1 MCRWF
6 VDRGA
11 YWKIYLGRCHLVKDN
26 DNEEEDEDN
35 EEEDED
41 EDKLARRAHWRIY
54 LGRCHLVLLF
64 GPDLHPVLSK

>member
-11 YWKIYLGRCHLVKDN
+11 HWKIYLGRCHQVKDEDEDEDN
-26 DNEEEDEDN
+26 DNEEEDE
-35 EEEDED
+35 ED
-41 EDKLARRAHWRIY
+41 RGVHRRIY
-54 LGRCHLVLLF
+54 LGRCHLVLLLL